1 LSGVRLAVDGAVARV
16 TLCRPERRNAQ
27 TPATW
32 SALAAIGESLPTQV
46 RVVVVTGEGPS
57 FSAGIDRRMFT
68 PEGVPGEGSIADIT
82 SASDA
87 DAADIIAAY
96 QAGFTWLRRP
106 EFVSVAAVR
115 GHAVGAGFQ
124 LALAC
129 DLRVVAADAQFT
141 MAEPTL
147 GLVPDLA
154 GTQPLVDAVGYSR
167 ALEIC
172 ATGRRFSAAEAERAG
187 LANVVVAGE
196 ELETAT
202 DDLVAALLSTN
213 RDAVTATKRLLQ
225 GARER
230 SYDDQ
235 RRAEREEQVPRLRAL
250 TEG

>member
-1 LSGVRLAVDGAVARV
+1 
-16 TLCRPERRNAQ
+16 LCRPDRRNAQ

-32 SALAAIGESLPTQV
+32 FALAAIGDDLSPEV

-57 FSAGIDRRMFT
+57 FSSGIDRRMFT
-68 PEGVPGEGSIADIT
+68 PDGVPGEGSTATIAR
-82 SASDA
+82 ASDA
-87 DAADIIAAY
+87 EALAAIASY
-96 QAGFTWLRRP
+96 QAGFCWLRRP

-172 ATGRRFSAAEAERAG
+172 ATGRRFGAAEAERAG
-187 LANVVVAGE
+187 LANLVVSVE
-196 ELETAT
+196 DLESAT
-202 DDLVAALLSTN
+202 DDLIAALLSTD
-213 RDAVTATKRLLQ
+213 RDAVTATKRLLL
-225 GARER
+225 GSRDR
-230 SYDDQ
+230 SYDAQ
-235 RRAEREEQVPRLRAL
+235 LRAEREEQLPRLRAL
-250 TEG
+250 IGS